1 MVCIIIFRGL
11 CMSEFFRELIFDI
24 LPHSLEETIFIL
36 PLLFLTYLFMEY
48 LEHKTGDKLIEF
60 VKKSTKVGPLIGAT
74 TGIVPQC
81 GFSAMASSLYSGRV
95 ITLGTLIAVFL
106 STSDEMIPIM
116 ISRQVPVSNLI
127 VVIITKLI
135 LGALGGFI
143 LDLIFRAKRNDD
155 SICVEEMC
163 EHEHCNCE
171 KGIFPSALRH
181 TLSVYIYIFIII
193 LALNLIIHNVGDEAI
208 ASLVIT
214 KPVVGQL
221 ICGLIG
227 IIPSC
232 ASSVVITELFL
243 NDVISAGAMMSGLLV
258 GSGVGIL
265 VLFRTNKH
273 LKENILI
280 LVTLYAMG
288 IIFGIV
294 LDILNFGVLLK

>member
-1 MVCIIIFRGL
+1 
-11 CMSEFFRELIFDI
+11 MSEFFHELIFDI
-24 LPHSLEETIFIL
+24 LPHALEETILIL
-36 PLLFLTYLFMEY
+36 PFLFLTYLFMEY
-48 LEHKTGDKLIEF
+48 LEHKTGDKLITF
-60 VKKSTKVGPLIGAT
+60 IKKSTKVGPLIGAT

-127 VVIITKLI
+127 IVIVTKLV

-143 LDLIFRAKRNDD
+143 LDFIFRAKRNEE

-163 EHEHCNCE
+163 EHENCNCD

-181 TLSVYIYIFIII
+181 TFSVYLYIFIII
-193 LALNLIIHNVGDEAI
+193 LALDLIIHNVGEEAI
-208 ASLVIT
+208 ASLVIS
-214 KPVVGQL
+214 KPVIGQL

-232 ASSVVITELFL
+232 AASVVITELYL
-243 NDVISAGAMMSGLLV
+243 GNVISAGAMMSGLLV
-258 GSGVGIL
+258 GSGVGVL

-273 LKENILI
+273 LKENIL
-280 LVTLYAMG
+280 LLTSLYAIGIVFG
-288 IIFGIV
+288 II
-294 LDILNFGVLLK
+294 LDILNFGALLK